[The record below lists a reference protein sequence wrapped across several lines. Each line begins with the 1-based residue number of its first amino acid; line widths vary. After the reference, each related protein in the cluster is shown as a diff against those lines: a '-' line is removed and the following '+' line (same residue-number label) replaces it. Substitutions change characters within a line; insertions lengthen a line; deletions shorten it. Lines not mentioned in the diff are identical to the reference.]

1 MFKVLFAKT
10 LRDFRAQ
17 IIGWGIG
24 IGLLLILA
32 LIVYPS
38 IASDYGDMV
47 RQLPEAMRAFMGSES
62 SFDSL
67 EGYLNVE
74 FMSYAPMVLAI
85 FAILSGT
92 TIIVVEEKMGTL
104 DLILAHP
111 VSRLRL
117 FLVKFVGLVI
127 ANAMI
132 VCILLTMFWLPIP
145 FLDVEIKAGRVMIAL
160 TLLWPYLTT
169 ISMLSVLLSLLLSS
183 RLFAG
188 TVMAVLLVTS
198 YVLDSLSNLM
208 PVLES
213 LRPALLTTYYQ
224 GRNALVAEVSW
235 MYTVNLILILLATS
249 GFSTWLF
256 INRDIASHR
265 PIISFQVFRTKIK

>member
-47 RQLPEAMRAFMGSES
+47 GQLPEAMRAFMGSES

-92 TIIVVEEKMGTL
+92 SIIVVEEKMGTL

-169 ISMLSVLLSLLLSS
+169 ISMLSLLLSLLLSS

-235 MYTVNLILILLATS
+235 MYTVNLILILLAIS

>member
-169 ISMLSVLLSLLLSS
+169 ISMLSVLLSLHCLADFSLALSWQ
-183 RLFAG
+183 
-188 TVMAVLLVTS
+188 S
-198 YVLDSLSNLM
+198 Y
-208 PVLES
+208 
-213 LRPALLTTYYQ
+213 
-224 GRNALVAEVSW
+224 W
-235 MYTVNLILILLATS
+235 
-249 GFSTWLF
+249 
-256 INRDIASHR
+256 
-265 PIISFQVFRTKIK
+265 